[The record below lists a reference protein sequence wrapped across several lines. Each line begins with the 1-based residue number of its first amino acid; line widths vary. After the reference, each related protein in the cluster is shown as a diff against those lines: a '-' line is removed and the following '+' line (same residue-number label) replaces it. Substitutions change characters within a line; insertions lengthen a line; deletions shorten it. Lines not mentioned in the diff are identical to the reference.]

1 LNILEIE
8 YSKGWGGQEKRTIR
22 LINHLDKE
30 KYKVFFVAQPDS
42 NIVTHQDEIDAK
54 VIPMKMGQIYNPIT
68 ILKLAFLVRKYHIDI
83 ISTHSGKDAWL
94 GAIVGKITDTPVVRI
109 RHLLTKINSSKSY
122 NLSTITI
129 AVSKQVEEYLKS
141 MGVKN
146 VKTIYT
152 GIDTELYKP
161 NNLHKLRKEFNIS
174 EDTIVIGIVAVLRA
188 AKRHKDLI
196 EAVSKIDRDV
206 KLVIVGD
213 GPQRENLENLIKE
226 KHLEDKVIMTGQRN
240 DVPEILSDFDIFV
253 LPSQEEA
260 LGTSILEASSAGVP
274 VIGSKVGGIP
284 ECVREDKNGLLFEAM
299 NVEDLKEKL
308 LELIDNKE
316 KLDFYKQNARKFI
329 EENFSV
335 EKMVKETESLYDELK
350 ANS

>member
-22 LINHLDKE
+22 LINNLDKN

-42 NIVTHQDEIDAK
+42 NIVKHQDEIDAK
-54 VIPMKMGQIYNPIT
+54 IIPLKMGQIYNIWT

-94 GAIVGKITDTPVVRI
+94 GAIVGKITDVPVIRT
-109 RHLLTKINSSKSY
+109 RHLLTKINSPKSY

-129 AVSKQVEEYLKS
+129 AVSKQVENYLKS
-141 MGVKN
+141 RGVKT

-161 NNLHKLRKEFNIS
+161 NELHKLRKKFNIDK
-174 EDTIVIGIVAVLRA
+174 DTIIIGIVAVLRA

-196 EAVSKIDRDV
+196 EAVSKIDKNV
-206 KLVIVGD
+206 KLFIVGD
-213 GPQRENLENLIKE
+213 GPQRENLEKLIKE
-226 KHLEDKVIMTGQRN
+226 KNLSDKVIMTGQRD

-253 LPSQEEA
+253 LPSREEA
-260 LGTSILEASSAGVP
+260 LGTSILEASSCGVP
-274 VIGSKVGGIP
+274 VIGSRVGGIP
-284 ECVREDKNGLLFEAM
+284 ECVKEDKNGLLFEAM
-299 NVEDLKEKL
+299 NVDDLKEKL
-308 LELIDNKE
+308 LTLINDKE
-316 KLDFYKQNARKFI
+316 KLNFYKKNARKFI
-329 EENFSV
+329 KENFSV
-335 EKMVKETESLYDELK
+335 EKMVNETEKLYDELK
-350 ANS
+350 AKS